1 MPNTCSVSGCKT
13 NYKGHPKATVFRLP
27 KGPPEL
33 VHDWIRALHRTET
46 EDLQM
51 DNIFICIHHFREED
65 LIRVDRVLQADGTY
79 SEVPR
84 ERPTYRLNSVPV
96 IFQGC
101 PSYFTSTSATCKRY
115 SRESKEEA
123 HFAKSLKYSLIEEKH
138 EKFLYS
144 LDSFEDLRQKLSTL
158 KLKQDWVI
166 WYSSNTLH
174 ILRLQ
179 SSDQFVRVEST
190 LAIHSDLT
198 VSANS
203 FEQQVPLPLDKIN
216 DLRQIETLIDYI
228 INFQPDSDIFQSDSV
243 LVNIKEAS
251 QKLSSAVSI
260 LQDADQ
266 MNENSMKSLNI
277 PHLPCLQFII
287 CQLENSLVPIKQ
299 RRYNIVTQ
307 VSIFSKHFNFDI
319 IYSN

>member
-1 MPNTCSVSGCKT
+1 MQDH
-13 NYKGHPKATVFRLP
+13 YKGHPKATVFRLP

-84 ERPTYRLNSVPV
+84 ERPTYRLNAVPV

-101 PSYFTSTSATCKRY
+101 RSSTSATCKRY

-138 EKFLYS
+138 EKLLYF

-166 WYSSNTLH
+166 WYSSNILH

-179 SSDQFVRVEST
+179 SFDQFVRVEST
-190 LAIHSDLT
+190 LAVKSDLT

-251 QKLSSAVSI
+251 QKLCSAVSI
-260 LQDADQ
+260 PQDADQ
-266 MNENSMKSLNI
+266 MNENSMKSINNLTCPVCNV
-277 PHLPCLQFII
+277 LF
-287 CQLENSLVPIKQ
+287 
-299 RRYNIVTQ
+299 
-307 VSIFSKHFNFDI
+307 VSSKTRLFP
-319 IYSN
+319 